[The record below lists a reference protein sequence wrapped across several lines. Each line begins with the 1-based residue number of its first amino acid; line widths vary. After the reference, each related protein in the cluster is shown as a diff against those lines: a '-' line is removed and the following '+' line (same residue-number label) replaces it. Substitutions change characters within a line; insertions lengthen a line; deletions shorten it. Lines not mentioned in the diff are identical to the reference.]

1 MKRSVVVEDAALNT
15 PFGTSIPEVFSKLAE
30 KRTAFKT
37 IGRFKT
43 DSFLNDVSAEIRVN
57 ECSEESIIWQIIK
70 PLREKI
76 ISWNADYLLLA
87 TTKGEVDLLEKEC
100 RSNDEFDYS
109 LPGFLARSLEYF
121 NISDGMLV
129 SAACAS
135 SNSAI
140 AQASEMLI
148 LQQFSRI
155 AVIGIDIV
163 SKFVYSGF
171 SALHALSG
179 DRSDFPVK
187 PFGAERN
194 GLIPGEACGALLL
207 TTDSGQKDNCG
218 RIIGWGSSCDANHVT
233 GPSRD
238 GDGLARA
245 VNEAIQLSEISVDS
259 VSGIFAHGTGTLY
272 NDAMEIKAFQSIFS
286 DRIPVYSLKGALG
299 HTMGASGILETIIA
313 LQALKLKEIPPTCGC
328 EKPDLDALGWVF
340 PELKKITGNCILKTN
355 SGFGGI
361 NAALMLSG

>member
-135 SNSAI
+135 
-140 AQASEMLI
+140 
-148 LQQFSRI
+148 
-155 AVIGIDIV
+155 
-163 SKFVYSGF
+163 
-171 SALHALSG
+171 
-179 DRSDFPVK
+179 P
-187 PFGAERN
+187 
-194 GLIPGEACGALLL
+194 
-207 TTDSGQKDNCG
+207 
-218 RIIGWGSSCDANHVT
+218 
-233 GPSRD
+233 PSRSRSRNRPA
-238 GDGLARA
+238 GLSRGTPCPASSSSGRRSGTRCAR
-245 VNEAIQLSEISVDS
+245 EA
-259 VSGIFAHGTGTLY
+259 GGG
-272 NDAMEIKAFQSIFS
+272 
-286 DRIPVYSLKGALG
+286 RRRRPGA
-299 HTMGASGILETIIA
+299 ASGG
-313 LQALKLKEIPPTCGC
+313 PP
-328 EKPDLDALGWVF
+328 P
-340 PELKKITGNCILKTN
+340 P
-355 SGFGGI
+355 S
-361 NAALMLSG
+361 